1 MNGVLLLVMALTAL
15 GIMALGHKK
24 GFQPNLVILIIAGAA
39 SFIPAIPRI
48 EVEPHLILGAIM
60 PPLLYA
66 AALNFS
72 FASFLRNF
80 RPIFGLG
87 VGLVVASTFVIGY
100 FTSWLIPAIGLGSAF
115 VLAAVV
121 SPPDTVTI
129 VSHGK
134 ELGLPKRVRAIL
146 TGESLV
152 NDAAALTIFSIAVA
166 AVMGEQTFIE
176 SPVLLFLYG
185 AFFGIVIGVVL
196 GNAASWARTAMG
208 NATLNTALGLI
219 LPFAAYFIAE
229 LVHASGVLAVVMA
242 AFTISLTSQFTMSG
256 TPRQLDFRTRVM
268 EREVWPVV
276 ETLLEAFVFAYMG
289 LQLRWV
295 IEDLDDSGF
304 SLPLGVGLGALVLL
318 AIIVLRIVWVFVLY
332 WPRALGWRALMRRRE
347 REPEFARLL
356 DEKYAEMQARRA
368 TRGRQSRRTETGRV
382 PGNAQQPG
390 SWKESLLT
398 SWMGMRGIVTLG
410 AAGSIPLTLASGEE
424 FPGRTIIQFIAFV
437 VAFGTL
443 IIQGLTVP
451 LLVKRLRFD
460 VSEELATEAA
470 DIEKVQAVVDAI
482 DGDFDAKRDAIS
494 VAMQQ
499 NLIDDEAARAV
510 VKRLDRQQGAAE

>member
-166 AVMGEQTFIE
+166 AVMGEQIFIE

-318 AIIVLRIVWVFVLY
+318 AIILLRIAWVFALY
-332 WPRALGWRALMRRRE
+332 WPQALTWRAFRKRRE
-347 REPEFARLL
+347 REPELARMVEERIAEFNAARL
-356 DEKYAEMQARRA
+356 ARGQRP
-368 TRGRQSRRTETGRV
+368 RQSPV
-382 PGNAQQPG
+382 PS

-460 VSEELATEAA
+460 VTEELATEAA
-470 DIEKVQAVVDAI
+470 DIEKVQAIVDAV

>member
-24 GFQPNLVILIIAGAA
+24 GFQPNLVILIVASAA
-39 SFIPAIPRI
+39 SFIPAVPRV

-72 FASFLRNF
+72 FASFVRNI

-87 VGLVVASTFVIGY
+87 VGLVVVSTLVIGNLVV
-100 FTSWLIPAIGLGSAF
+100 WLVPAIAGSAF
-115 VLAAVV
+115 VLAAVI

-166 AVMGEQTFIE
+166 SVMGEQTFIE

-185 AFFGIVIGVVL
+185 AVVGSIIGVIL
-196 GNAASWARTAMG
+196 GNLAAWARRVMG
-208 NATLNTALGLI
+208 GATLNTALGLI

-229 LVHASGVLAVVMA
+229 LAHASGVLAVVMA

-276 ETLLEAFVFAYMG
+276 ETLLEAFVYAYMG

-295 IEDLDDSGF
+295 IEDLDDSGYA
-304 SLPLGVGLGALVLL
+304 LHHAIGIGAAVLL
-318 AIIVLRIVWVFVLY
+318 AVILLRVLWVFALY
-332 WPRALGWRALMRRRE
+332 WPQALTWRAFRKRRE
-347 REPEFARLL
+347 REPELARMV
-356 DEKYAEMQARRA
+356 DDRIAEFNAVRVARGQRPRQAP
-368 TRGRQSRRTETGRV
+368 TPS
-382 PGNAQQPG
+382 

-424 FPGRTIIQFIAFV
+424 FPGRTIIQFVAFV

-443 IIQGLTVP
+443 IIQGLTIP
-451 LLVKRLRFD
+451 LLIKRLRFD
-460 VSEELATEAA
+460 VTEEIAAEVTDLETALAVAES
-470 DIEKVQAVVDAI
+470 V
-482 DGDFDAKRDAIS
+482 DGDFDAKRDAIT
-494 VAMQQ
+494 VAVQRNQ
-499 NLIDDEAARAV
+499 IDDEAARTV
-510 VKRLDRQQGAAE
+510 IERLDRLQGASG

>member
-1 MNGVLLLVMALTAL
+1 MNGILLLAMALTAL

-24 GFQPNLVILIIAGAA
+24 GFQPNLVILIVASAA
-39 SFIPAIPRI
+39 SFIPAVPRV

-87 VGLVVASTFVIGY
+87 VGLVVATTFVIGY
-100 FTSWLIPAIGLGSAF
+100 FTSWIIPALGLGSAF

-166 AVMGEQTFIE
+166 SVMGEQTFIE

-185 AFFGIVIGVVL
+185 AFVGTIIGAVL
-196 GNAASWARTAMG
+196 GNIAAWARTTMG
-208 NATLNTALGLI
+208 SATLNTALGLI

-229 LVHASGVLAVVMA
+229 LAHASGVLAVVMA
-242 AFTISLTSQFTMSG
+242 AFTLSLSSQFTVSG
-256 TPRQLDFRTRVM
+256 TPRQLDYRTRTM

-276 ETLLEAFVFAYMG
+276 ETLLEAFVYAYMG

-295 IEDLDDSGF
+295 IEDLDDSGY
-304 SLPLGVGLGALVLL
+304 SLPLAVGIGALVLL
-318 AIIVLRIVWVFVLY
+318 AVIVIRIVWVFALY
-332 WPRALGWRALMRRRE
+332 WPSALGWRARTKRLAQA
-347 REPEFARLL
+347 PELAKMFDARL
-356 DEKYAEMQARRA
+356 AEYNESRA
-368 TRGRQSRRTETGRV
+368 MRGRPPRV
-382 PGNAQQPG
+382 VPQP
-390 SWKESLLT
+390 STWQASLLT

-410 AAGSIPLTLASGEE
+410 AAGSIPLTLASGED
-424 FPGRTIIQFIAFV
+424 FPGRTIIQFVAFV

-451 LLVKRLRFD
+451 LLIKRLRFD
-460 VSEELATEAA
+460 VSDELALEASDLA
-470 DIEKVQAVVDAI
+470 KAQAVADAVD
-482 DGDFDAKRDAIS
+482 GSFDAKRDAIS
-494 VAMQQ
+494 YAVQR
-499 NLIDDEAARAV
+499 NEIDDEAARAIV
-510 VKRLDRQQGAAE
+510 EKLDRQQSASS

>member
-1 MNGVLLLVMALTAL
+1 MNGVLLLAMALTAL
-15 GIMALGHKK
+15 GIMAFGHKK
-24 GFQPNLVILIIAGAA
+24 GFQPNLVILIVAGAA
-39 SFIPAIPRI
+39 SFIPAVPRV

-72 FASFLRNF
+72 FASFVRNI

-87 VGLVVASTFVIGY
+87 VGLVVASTFVIGN
-100 FTSWLIPAIGLGSAF
+100 FTSWIVPAMGIGGAF

-134 ELGLPKRVRAIL
+134 DLGLPKRVRAIL

-166 AVMGEQTFIE
+166 SVMGEQTFIE
-176 SPVLLFLYG
+176 SPVLLFIYG
-185 AFFGIVIGVVL
+185 VFVGTFIGVVM
-196 GNAASWARTAMG
+196 GNLAAWARRVMG

-219 LPFAAYFIAE
+219 LPFAAYHIAE
-229 LVHASGVLAVVMA
+229 IAHASGVIAVVMA
-242 AFTISLTSQFTMSG
+242 AFTISLTSQFTISG

-276 ETLLEAFVFAYMG
+276 ETLLEAFVYAYMG

-295 IEDLDDSGF
+295 IEDLDDSGY
-304 SLPLGVGLGALVLL
+304 SLGSAVGIGALVLAAVIL
-318 AIIVLRIVWVFVLY
+318 LRVVWVFALY
-332 WPRALGWRALMRRRE
+332 WPRALGWKVRTKQIE
-347 REPEFARLL
+347 QSPETARQFEARLS
-356 DEKYAEMQARRA
+356 EYNARRVA
-368 TRGRQSRRTETGRV
+368 RGRPIREV
-382 PGNAQQPG
+382 PKPS
-390 SWKESLLT
+390 SWQESLLT

-410 AAGSIPLTLASGEE
+410 AAGSIPLTLASGED
-424 FPGRTIIQFIAFV
+424 FPGRTIIQFVAFV

-443 IIQGLTVP
+443 ILQGLTIP
-451 LLVKRLRFD
+451 LLIKRLRFD
-460 VSEELATEAA
+460 VSEELATEVSDIAA
-470 DIEKVQAVVDAI
+470 AQAVADAV

-494 VAMQQ
+494 VAVQRNQ
-499 NLIDDEAARAV
+499 IDDEAARAIV
-510 VKRLDRQQGAAE
+510 ERLDRQQGAAG

>member
-1 MNGVLLLVMALTAL
+1 MALTAL

-24 GFQPNLVILIIAGAA
+24 GFQPNLVILIVAGAA
-39 SFIPAIPRI
+39 SFIPAIPRV

-72 FASFLRNF
+72 FSSFVRNF

-100 FTSWLIPAIGLGSAF
+100 FTSWLLPAIGIGSAF

-166 AVMGEQTFIE
+166 SVMGEQTFIE
-176 SPVLLFLYG
+176 SPVLLFVYG
-185 AFFGIVIGVVL
+185 ALVGALIGVVI
-196 GNAASWARTAMG
+196 GNVTAWARTVMG
-208 NATLNTALGLI
+208 SATLNTSLGLI

-229 LVHASGVLAVVMA
+229 LAHASGVLAVVMA
-242 AFTISLTSQFTMSG
+242 AFTVSLTSQFTMSG

-276 ETLLEAFVFAYMG
+276 ETLLEAFVYAYMG

-295 IEDLDDSGF
+295 IEDLDDSGY
-304 SLPLGVGLGALVLL
+304 SLPLGVGIGALVLL
-318 AIIVLRIVWVFVLY
+318 AVIALRIAWVFVIY
-332 WPRALGWRALMRRRE
+332 WPRALGWRAHNKQLE
-347 REPEFARLL
+347 REPELARAFEARLV
-356 DEKYAEMQARRA
+356 EHNERRIA
-368 TRGRQSRRTETGRV
+368 RGRPRREIPR
-382 PGNAQQPG
+382 PS
-390 SWKESLLT
+390 SWQESLLT

-410 AAGSIPLTLASGEE
+410 AAGSIPLTLASGAE

-443 IIQGLTVP
+443 VIQGLTIP
-451 LLVKRLRFD
+451 LLIKRLKFD
-460 VSEELATEAA
+460 VTEELATETA
-470 DIEKVQAVVDAI
+470 DIATAQAVADAV

-494 VAMQQ
+494 VAVQANQ
-499 NLIDDEAARAV
+499 IDDEAAREIV
-510 VKRLDRQQGAAE
+510 ERLDRQQGASLTLDGP

>member
-1 MNGVLLLVMALTAL
+1 MNGVLLLAMALTAL
-15 GIMALGHKK
+15 GIMAFGHKK
-24 GFQPNLVILIIAGAA
+24 GFQPNLVILIVASAA
-39 SFIPAIPRI
+39 SFIPAIPRV

-72 FASFLRNF
+72 FASFVRNF

-185 AFFGIVIGVVL
+185 AFLGSLIGVFL
-196 GNAASWARTAMG
+196 GNIAAWARRVMG
-208 NATLNTALGLI
+208 SATLNTSLGLI

-229 LVHASGVLAVVMA
+229 LAHASGVLAVVMA
-242 AFTISLTSQFTMSG
+242 AFTVSLTSQFTLSG
-256 TPRQLDFRTRVM
+256 SPRQLDYRTRTM

-276 ETLLEAFVFAYMG
+276 ETLLEAFVYAYMG

-304 SLPLGVGLGALVLL
+304 SLPLGVGIGALVLAAVIL
-318 AIIVLRIVWVFVLY
+318 LRVIWVFMLY
-332 WPRALGWRALMRRRE
+332 WPQALTWRAFRKRRE
-347 REPEFARLL
+347 REPELARIV
-356 DEKYAEMQARRA
+356 DERIAEFNARRA
-368 TRGRQSRRTETGRV
+368 ERGRPLR
-382 PGNAQQPG
+382 QPPSPS

-424 FPGRTIIQFIAFV
+424 FPGRTIIQFVAFV

-443 IIQGLTVP
+443 ILQGLTVP
-451 LLVKRLRFD
+451 LLIKRLRFD
-460 VSEELATEAA
+460 VTEELATEAA
-470 DIEKVQAVVDAI
+470 SIAAAQKVADAVH
-482 DGDFDAKRDAIS
+482 GDFDAKRDAIT
-494 VAMQQ
+494 VAVQKNQ
-499 NLIDDEAARAV
+499 IDDEAAREIIE
-510 VKRLDRQQGAAE
+510 RLDRQQGAAG

>member
-24 GFQPNLVILIIAGAA
+24 GFQPNLVILIVAGAA
-39 SFIPAIPRI
+39 SFIPAIPRV

-72 FASFLRNF
+72 FVSFLRNF

-100 FTSWLIPAIGLGSAF
+100 FTSWLVPAIGLGSAF

-185 AFFGIVIGVVL
+185 AVVGSLIGVVI
-196 GNAASWARTAMG
+196 GNVTAWARTMMG
-208 NATLNTALGLI
+208 SATLNTALGLI

-229 LVHASGVLAVVMA
+229 LAHASGVLAVVMA
-242 AFTISLTSQFTMSG
+242 AFTLSLSSQFTMSG
-256 TPRQLDFRTRVM
+256 TPRRLDFRTRTM

-276 ETLLEAFVFAYMG
+276 ETLLEAFVYAYMG

-304 SLPLGVGLGALVLL
+304 SLPLGVGIGVLVLVAVIL
-318 AIIVLRIVWVFVLY
+318 LRVVWVFVLY
-332 WPRALGWRALMRRRE
+332 WPRALGWKVRTKQLEQSPELARE
-347 REPEFARLL
+347 FNERL
-356 DEKYAEMQARRA
+356 AEHNARRSA
-368 TRGRQSRRTETGRV
+368 RGRPIREIPKPS
-382 PGNAQQPG
+382 
-390 SWKESLLT
+390 SWQESLLT

-410 AAGSIPLTLASGEE
+410 AAGSIPLTLANGDE
-424 FPGRTIIQFIAFV
+424 FPGRTIIQFVAFV

-443 IIQGLTVP
+443 IIQGLTIPP
-451 LLVKRLRFD
+451 LIKRLNFD
-460 VSEELATEAA
+460 VSEELALEAT
-470 DIEKVQAVVDAI
+470 DIATAQAVADGV
-482 DGDFDAKRDAIS
+482 DGDFDAKRDAIT
-494 VAMQQ
+494 VAVQK
-499 NLIDDEAARAV
+499 NEIDDEAAREIV
-510 VKRLDRQQGAAE
+510 ERLDRQQSAL